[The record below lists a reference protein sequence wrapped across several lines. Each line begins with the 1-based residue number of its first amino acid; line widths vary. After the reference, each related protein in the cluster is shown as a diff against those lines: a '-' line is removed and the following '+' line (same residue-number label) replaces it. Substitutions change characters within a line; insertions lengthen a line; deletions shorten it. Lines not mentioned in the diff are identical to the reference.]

1 MHINIKHI
9 WVFLVVFMLSC
20 NTNKSTQNEIRN
32 EIKKNS
38 GIVISKFNL
47 IKSSSESAFGDYS
60 ESYTIK
66 LDSADFKNIIIQIKK
81 SKYYDY
87 DSNFDYNSSSVVS
100 VNKKIKKRWIKM
112 PFGYKFEYHID
123 KTDEM
128 LQYEVVLSDYTIDC
142 IYIKE

>member
-20 NTNKSTQNEIRN
+20 NTNKSTQNDIRN

-66 LDSADFKNIIIQIKK
+66 LDSADFQNIIIQIKK

-87 DSNFDYNSSSVVS
+87 NSSSVVS
-100 VNKKIKKRWIKM
+100 VNKNIKKRWIKM

-128 LQYEVVLSDYTIDC
+128 LQYEVGLSDYTIDC

>member
-20 NTNKSTQNEIRN
+20 NTNKSTQNDIRN

-38 GIVISKFNL
+38 GIVISKFKL
-47 IKSSSESAFGDYS
+47 VKSSSESAFGDYS

-66 LDSADFKNIIIQIKK
+66 LDSTDFQNIINQIKK
-81 SKYYDY
+81 SKYY
-87 DSNFDYNSSSVVS
+87 DSNFDYNSSNVML
-100 VNKKIKKRWIKM
+100 VNKNIKKRWIKM

-128 LQYEVVLSDYTIDC
+128 LQYEVGLSDYTIDYT
-142 IYIKE
+142 YIKE